1 MIITLPSNLPTQ
13 LQKFSTIAVPN
24 TTENRQVEQINS
36 GFILLTIDC
45 ENKVLRLTTSIR
57 SSTGIQGSIDLNI
70 NCINNLSDNKQFLVD
85 ASKFIGFIKQCEVMA
100 TQQSN
105 ALIFLSIMA
114 DENRMSFSIKQ
125 KESTDQANI
134 AYDLLNEEKR
144 QETSITFPK
153 HSLHYIDV
161 DVNNQMLYDFNFP
174 DKITLRNIDVNNFT
188 AAFNNTL
195 TVAKH
200 NYQAGGQTIF
210 GTHELHL
217 HVTQQNNLAFYAL
230 SSVCLGVEVL
240 PFSQGEVDE
249 AFLVSLG
256 IKTAST
262 LLKLCSD
269 ANQITIARDHN
280 QLLFKID
287 SALLRVNTISPKK
300 EVSAIVSQ
308 LNITNHHVDCE
319 IENVKQMLTQF
330 ISDDKKH
337 SMIVFEYTDE
347 PSTQRL
353 PLKVT
358 TRYNCSFNNASTPES
373 EIVLLSPSPFKTS
386 QIYSYNLAAFDNA
399 VSAFTSKDISCQW
412 VVDDIGHLLIK
423 QEGEQHKKFY
433 KLNAIKSS

>member
-1 MIITLPSNLPTQ
+1 
-13 LQKFSTIAVPN
+13 
-24 TTENRQVEQINS
+24 
-36 GFILLTIDC
+36 
-45 ENKVLRLTTSIR
+45 
-57 SSTGIQGSIDLNI
+57 
-70 NCINNLSDNKQFLVD
+70 
-85 ASKFIGFIKQCEVMA
+85 
-100 TQQSN
+100 
-105 ALIFLSIMA
+105 
-114 DENRMSFSIKQ
+114 
-125 KESTDQANI
+125 
-134 AYDLLNEEKR
+134 
-144 QETSITFPK
+144 
-153 HSLHYIDV
+153 
-161 DVNNQMLYDFNFP
+161 
-174 DKITLRNIDVNNFT
+174 
-188 AAFNNTL
+188 
-195 TVAKH
+195 
-200 NYQAGGQTIF
+200 
-210 GTHELHL
+210 
-217 HVTQQNNLAFYAL
+217 
-230 SSVCLGVEVL
+230 
-240 PFSQGEVDE
+240 
-249 AFLVSLG
+249 
-256 IKTAST
+256 T